1 MLPLDD
7 SLTPAGGALLVELLV
22 CRLRALQDKIGDQLE
37 VEQRR
42 EARRTGIPPPSP
54 NAAAVRAKF
63 DRLLWKYRF
72 RDPRLAQRSTCAH
85 CAHVSHSDVPPR
97 VGPGRP
103 FAVKAA
109 RAHAARV
116 D

>member
-72 RDPRLAQRSTCAH
+72 RDPSTRSTLHLRTLRA
-85 CAHVSHSDVPPR
+85 VSHSDVPPR